1 MSKKLTEVIIPEFES
16 EKIYISDLTEEDSIV
31 AYDGDKFLGI
41 ILYDQDGD
49 WYLQNSSYCECT
61 LAELVRDLKRN
72 YKNFNLIV
80 LNK

>member
-1 MSKKLTEVIIPEFES
+1 MSKKLTEVIIPEFKS
-16 EKIYISDLTEEDSIV
+16 ENIYISDLTEEDSIV

-49 WYLQNSSYCECT
+49 WYLQNTCYCECT
-61 LAELVRDLKRN
+61 LSELVRDLKRD